1 MCALL
6 VALGHFSLI
15 KNILSNF
22 RKMMMPSYMLLCFR
36 SLLCFSR
43 VWMCLAQSFF
53 PFFFFNFVMKPVD
66 NIFYNC
72 AMFWRPIKP
81 QNNTFNGTVVWVSV
95 ASSQVWEQWE
105 DSAITLSIDNTQFN
119 STRDIGINMIHIDH
133 INSCILQF
141 STFSKRYHKKY
152 LEDFD
157 LLLNQ
162 EATREV
168 NRSRIELTRIL

>member
-43 VWMCLAQSFF
+43 VCILLRVSF
-53 PFFFFNFVMKPVD
+53 PFLFFNFVMKPVD

-72 AMFWRPIKP
+72 AMFWWPIKP

-119 STRDIGINMIHIDH
+119 STRDIGINMTHIDY
-133 INSCILQF
+133 INSLILQF
-141 STFSKRYHKKY
+141 STFIKVI
-152 LEDFD
+152 
-157 LLLNQ
+157 
-162 EATREV
+162 TR
-168 NRSRIELTRIL
+168 NTLRTLIYC